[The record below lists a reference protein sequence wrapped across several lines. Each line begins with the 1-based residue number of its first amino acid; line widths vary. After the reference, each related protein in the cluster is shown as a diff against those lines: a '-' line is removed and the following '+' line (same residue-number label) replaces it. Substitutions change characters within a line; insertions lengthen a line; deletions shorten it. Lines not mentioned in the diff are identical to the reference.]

1 MSNGTTDPSG
11 FVTSPPSTIVKVVN
25 TARDDINGQ
34 LGYVTAYNQGRGRYI
49 VHMTGTQSTTALKP
63 ENLVRGNMVDKAKAN
78 FQQIRNDP
86 NIKRQLQEVY
96 NVMDRK
102 IPDPYKPEH
111 AALALLVLVVGCIYV
126 IGFTKML
133 SLVTLLM
140 LLGVILAPDLMAAAS
155 SQQPPSIQTIAAN
168 FPRRCRETIEQS
180 FPSFA
185 GKVTDKIALGIVV
198 VLVVFVGKGLLT
210 SPAKQARRTIDAA
223 NAAASATSTVG
234 SSSSL
239 SSSTSM
245 IKQSSEFL
253 EQAYKSGFDDATS
266 GKEFGTS
273 LSQVIANYRE
283 DRETPMEPLTTTT
296 VTPPNLDFE
305 DSYSNYLSSQ
315 SPQKS
320 SFGFS
325 TAMSFFAVIRTGWEL
340 GRDPM
345 GGFDINR
352 MVANAKTMEPWK
364 MGIVGFSVYNILRA
378 FM

>member
-1 MSNGTTDPSG
+1 MSNATTDPSG
-11 FVTSPPSTIVKVVN
+11 YVTNPPSTIVKVVN

-63 ENLVRGNMVDKAKAN
+63 ENLVQGNMVDKAKAN
-78 FQQIRNDP
+78 FQQMRNDP

-96 NVMDRK
+96 TVMDRK

-111 AALALLVLVVGCIYV
+111 AAIALLVLVVGCIHV
-126 IGFTKML
+126 IGFTKMI
-133 SLVTLLM
+133 SLVTLLI

-180 FPSFA
+180 FPSSA

-210 SPAKQARRTIDAA
+210 SPAKQARRTMEAA
-223 NAAASATSTVG
+223 NAAAANSTMG
-234 SSSSL
+234 SSSS
-239 SSSTSM
+239 SRM
-245 IKQSSEFL
+245 MKQSSEFL
-253 EQAYKSGFDDATS
+253 KQAYKSGFDDATS

-273 LSQVIANYRE
+273 LSQVIADYQENN
-283 DRETPMEPLTTTT
+283 DTPMEPLTTA
-296 VTPPNLDFE
+296 TPPNLDFDE
-305 DSYSNYLSSQ
+305 GYNNYLSSQ
-315 SPQKS
+315 SPKKS
-320 SFGFS
+320 SFGFG

-345 GGFDINR
+345 GGFDVNR

-364 MGIVGFSVYNILRA
+364 MGILGFSVYNILRA